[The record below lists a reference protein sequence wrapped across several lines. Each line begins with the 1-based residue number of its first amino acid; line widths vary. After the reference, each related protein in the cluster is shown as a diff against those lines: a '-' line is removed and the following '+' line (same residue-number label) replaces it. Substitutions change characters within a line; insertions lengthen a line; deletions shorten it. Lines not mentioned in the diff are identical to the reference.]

1 MHAMRRARS
10 VPAKR
15 ISWGRGLS
23 LALAA
28 SLMFLLEGDGVRA
41 LTGNPGIDPLQIL
54 DLQVKPN
61 VLFIIDTSGS
71 MKWPVDTDNFTLGD
85 DDPGS
90 RAYQAKQAVN
100 AVITAN
106 ATKMNFGLATYNI
119 LDSTKTL
126 NRTTD
131 FDGDGTLDG
140 PLVYV
145 SKDANAADW
154 LSYFNNSSGTF
165 GNYDGTT
172 SSEIYRSFM
181 NENGTNIAAGFGYGV
196 PYPPGCTAGTTC
208 RYYVQSRVYRT
219 GMKFTW
225 DRSIV
230 GSMTASTTITC
241 PLPPAGLTG
250 FNPDAD
256 SDGFADN
263 PRACFQFEDSVS
275 GNIATYFYSSPIFQ
289 MPSSGSFCG
298 GAAVLNT
305 VAICSANNAAAI
317 AAKMGA
323 AAPVDATGQVTGFPA
338 ATTNG
343 AATTNLTAG
352 YNIPVAGL
360 RVDQSTPLA
369 AALNAIRTAGTP
381 AFPAI
386 QATGQKNFVILLSDG
401 DDTCAGGS
409 LDQNAVTAAK
419 AAQDLYDTFYGLNG
433 KTQDFRH
440 GAETMF
446 VAFASAINIDRSNV
460 IGQGG
465 SGATIDTTDPP
476 STAATCPTGVTPAP
490 TCRNAFS
497 AANLQQ
503 LIDAL
508 NQALNQVS
516 SSGTF
521 SDQQSITESIYE
533 NVNLVPRPSPSPSP
547 GPTPSPFQALDPDMR
562 YLTTV
567 PILLQSIFEMPGYN
581 GHLRAFRNVA
591 NASAL
596 QWDAG
601 DKLCE
606 RVTGYKAQ
614 RDAALLPIAPC
625 DIGNAAALVDANA
638 LGSFPAGSTF
648 IQLTGPPGTTP
659 DNIAASSA
667 RIKRRIFTT
676 TQNGVNPS
684 YTPQNLVDATA
695 SSNPAMSSVQ
705 VPLWPPTTSTPGVD
719 PTPSGT
725 TYPAGQVDAALGI
738 TSLTFA
744 QLQTNFGACRNSITG
759 GGVLHADC
767 SNVTGSPAV
776 QLQRARQEARQI
788 ILAFTAGARVFLG
801 NDSLPRRN
809 AAGAIL
815 YRARTWIMA
824 ESTLAAPGVV
834 TPPLETNVN
843 VHLTP
848 EYTLFRDGPRNATNQ
863 AVNAIE
869 SGFGMR
875 NPDDDTTAASR
886 ADVTLKPSMSVVIHG
901 TNHMLHAFRAGPQS
915 FAGSPPVCTPSFG
928 ATPNECGG
936 EELWG
941 FVPYD
946 QLVKL
951 VTRMQPQDRTNHT
964 YVIAAPVR
972 FSDVFVPGAFS
983 KTFSGVSASGSGVW
997 RTVLLV
1003 GRGAGGK
1010 SLTALDVTVP
1020 GPFTTQSNK
1029 TRLPV
1034 VVWNR
1039 GNPDTNDGLVK
1050 SGSNSYNN
1058 TAPDYLAYLNM
1069 GETWSV
1075 PAIGFATA
1083 ANNTTFRKPS
1093 GVEFVAWVGSGYSD
1107 VAGEGTTFF
1116 ALDALTGDVIG
1127 PGSQAAHT
1135 LAAGTSAAAIP
1146 NSLVANV
1153 SAFAALP
1160 LSFNDPANPNVLN
1173 PVTEK
1178 VTAVYFP
1185 DLHSRVWRFDPDNPG
1200 TAPVLFKDVSTDGDQ
1215 PVANG
1220 VALIN
1225 MNSDATAAKPHVFF
1239 EAGNDRRVPL
1249 PTAAPFFRM
1258 YGFRDQGTAAQLTGF
1273 PIDFQPNYRGTVQ
1286 PSTAFNALGFGRVF
1300 FAGTKFNPAGTSCA
1314 SSFDS
1319 VIFALQA
1326 ANGGAAYDLNASGDD
1341 RSVALIG
1348 QRVNAIQVVGGKL
1361 VVDMGLGAQNPPP
1374 PPTPPVTMPPAPGAS
1389 ANVSVVSNVQGT
1401 IPFKLGSS
1409 VCR

>member
-1 MHAMRRARS
+1 
-10 VPAKR
+10 V
-15 ISWGRGLS
+15 
-23 LALAA
+23 LAA
-28 SLMFLLEGDGVRA
+28 SLMFVLKGDRARA
-41 LTGNPGIDPLQIL
+41 LTADPGIDPLQIL

-71 MKWPVDTDNFTLGD
+71 MKWPVDADNFSLGD
-85 DDPGS
+85 DDPMS

-100 AVITAN
+100 AVVQAN

-119 LDSTKTL
+119 LDSNKTL
-126 NRTTD
+126 NRNQNFDDT
-131 FDGDGTLDG
+131 FDGTEDLDG

-154 LSYFNNSSGTF
+154 LNYFNDIRDPF
-165 GNYDGTT
+165 LNYDNAT
-172 SSEIYRSFM
+172 SANVYRSFSTKDTDGAQG
-181 NENGTNIAAGFGYGV
+181 NTTGGFGYDK

-219 GMKFTW
+219 GVKYTW
-225 DRSIV
+225 DRAIG
-230 GSMTASTTITC
+230 GSLSLIGIPAAITC

-250 FNPDAD
+250 FNPDAN
-256 SDGFADN
+256 SDGLADN
-263 PRACFQFEDSVS
+263 PRTCFQFQDLAS
-275 GNIATYFYSSPIFQ
+275 GRTATYFYSSPIFQ
-289 MPSSGSFCG
+289 MPPGGSFCG

-305 VAICSANNAAAI
+305 VALCSADNSGAI

-323 AAPVDATGQVTGFPA
+323 AAPVDGTGHVTGFPA
-338 ATTNG
+338 ATTIG
-343 AATTNLTAG
+343 DATVDLTSN

-360 RVDQSTPLA
+360 RFDQSTPLA
-369 AALNAIRTAGTP
+369 AALDAIRTAGTP

-433 KTQDFRH
+433 KTQDFQH

-446 VAFASAINIDRSNV
+446 VAFASAINIGRSNV

-465 SGATIDTTDPP
+465 SGATINTANPP
-476 STAATCPTGVTPAP
+476 ATAATCPTGVTPAP

-516 SSGTF
+516 STGTF

-547 GPTPSPFQALDPDMR
+547 SPAPSPFDSLDPDLR
-562 YLTTV
+562 YATSV

-581 GHLRAFRNVA
+581 GHLRAFRNVS
-591 NASAL
+591 NTSVL

-614 RDAALLPIAPC
+614 RDAANLPIAPC
-625 DIGNAAALVDANA
+625 DVGNAAALVDANA
-638 LGSFPAGSTF
+638 MGAGSSTF
-648 IQLTGPPGTTP
+648 VQLTGPAGTTP
-659 DNIAASSA
+659 NNIAASTA
-667 RIKRRIFTT
+667 RIKRRILTT
-676 TQNGVNPS
+676 TKNGVNPT
-684 YTPQNLVDATA
+684 YTPQNLVDAT
-695 SSNPAMSSVQ
+695 SSTNPATWNAQ
-705 VPLWPPTTSTPGVD
+705 VAVWPPDTCSNCVD
-719 PTPSGT
+719 PDKQGSS
-725 TYPAGQVDAALGI
+725 YPAGSLDVPLGI
-738 TSLTFA
+738 ASLTFA
-744 QLQTNFGACRNSITG
+744 QLQTSFGACLNSTTG
-759 GGVLHADC
+759 GGSLPSDC
-767 SNVTGSPAV
+767 GVTTGSPPR
-776 QLQRARQEARQI
+776 QLELARKEAREI

-801 NDSLPRRN
+801 GDGRPQRDGSGN
-809 AAGAIL
+809 IL

-834 TPPLETNVN
+834 TPPLETNVS

-848 EYTLFRDGPRNATNQ
+848 EYTLFRDGPRNASNQ
-863 AVNAIE
+863 SVNLIN

-875 NPDDDTTAASR
+875 NPDDDTTATSK
-886 ADVTLKPSMSVVIHG
+886 ADLTLKPSMSVVVHG

-915 FAGSPPVCTPSFG
+915 FAGDPPVCTPSFG

-936 EELWG
+936 EELWA

-946 QLVKL
+946 QLAKL
-951 VTRMQPQDRTNHT
+951 VTRMQPQSRTNHT
-964 YVIAAPVR
+964 YVMAAPVR
-972 FSDVFVPGAFS
+972 FSDVFVTGSFS
-983 KTFSGVSASGSGVW
+983 KSFSGGSASGSGVW
-997 RTVLLV
+997 RTILLV

-1010 SLTALDVTVP
+1010 SVLGLDVTVP

-1029 TRLPV
+1029 TRLPL

-1039 GNPDTNDGLVK
+1039 GNPDTSDGLVK
-1050 SGSNSYNN
+1050 SGANSYNN
-1058 TAPDYLAYLNM
+1058 NSNDYNAYRKM

-1075 PAIGFATA
+1075 PAIGFVTA
-1083 ANNTTFRKPS
+1083 ANNVTARKPG
-1093 GVEFVAWVGSGYSD
+1093 GVEFVGWMGSGYSD
-1107 VAGEGTTFF
+1107 VSTEGTTFF
-1116 ALDALTGDVIG
+1116 ALDVLTGDVIG
-1127 PGSQAAHT
+1127 STSQAAHT
-1135 LAAGTSAAAIP
+1135 LAAGTSAATIP
-1146 NSLVANV
+1146 NSLVANI
-1153 SAFAALP
+1153 SAFAAKP
-1160 LSFNDPANPNVLN
+1160 LSFNDPASPNVSN
-1173 PVTEK
+1173 PHTEK
-1178 VTAVYFP
+1178 VTGVYFP
-1185 DLHSRVWRFDPDNPG
+1185 DLHSRIWRFNPDSPA

-1225 MNSDATAAKPHVFF
+1225 MNSDSSFAKPHVFF

-1249 PTAAPFFRM
+1249 PTSTPFFRM
-1258 YGFRDQGTAAQLTGF
+1258 YAYRDAGTAAEVF
-1273 PIDFQPNYRGTVQ
+1273 APIDFPLNYRGTVQ
-1286 PSTAFNALGFGRVF
+1286 PATAFNANGFGRVF
-1300 FAGTKFNPAGTSCA
+1300 YAGTKFNPAGASCA

-1326 ANGGAAYDLNASGDD
+1326 ADGGAAYDLNASGDD
-1341 RSVALIG
+1341 RSLVLTG

-1374 PPTPPVTMPPAPGAS
+1374 PPAPPVTTPPAPAAS
-1389 ANVSVVSNVQGT
+1389 ANVSVVANVPGT

>member
-1 MHAMRRARS
+1 
-10 VPAKR
+10 V
-15 ISWGRGLS
+15 
-23 LALAA
+23 LAA
-28 SLMFLLEGDGVRA
+28 SLMFVLKGDRA
-41 LTGNPGIDPLQIL
+41 RAITADPGIDPLQIL

-71 MKWPVDTDNFTLGD
+71 MKWPVDADGFSIGD
-85 DDPGS
+85 DDPMS

-100 AVITAN
+100 AVVQAN
-106 ATKMNFGLATYNI
+106 AAKMNFGLATYNQ
-119 LDSTKTL
+119 LDANKTL
-126 NRTTD
+126 NRSAPNAD
-131 FDGDGTLDG
+131 FDGDGTVDG

-145 SKDANAADW
+145 SKDANAVDW
-154 LSYFNNSSGTF
+154 LNYFNNPSSAF
-165 GNYDGTT
+165 PNYDGTT

-181 NENGTNIAAGFGYGV
+181 NEDTDGLQGNTTTGFGFDK

-219 GMKFTW
+219 GMRFTF
-225 DRSIV
+225 DRAV
-230 GSMTASTTITC
+230 GGTGSLTASLPITC

-256 SDGFADN
+256 SNGFADN
-263 PRACFQFEDSVS
+263 PRACFQFQDLASLR
-275 GNIATYFYSSPIFQ
+275 IATYFYSSPLFQ
-289 MPSSGSFCG
+289 MPSAGSFCG

-305 VAICSANNAAAI
+305 VALCSADNSAAI

-323 AAPVDATGQVTGFPA
+323 AAPVDATGQVTGFPT
-338 ATTNG
+338 ATTIG
-343 AATTNLTAG
+343 DSTTDLTNS

-360 RVDQSTPLA
+360 RFDQSTPLA
-369 AALNAIRTAGTP
+369 AALDAIRTAGTP

-401 DDTCAGGS
+401 DDTCAGGT

-419 AAQDLYDTFYGLNG
+419 AAQDLYDTFHGLNG
-433 KTQDFRH
+433 KTQDFQH

-446 VAFASAINIDRSNV
+446 VAFASAINLARSNV

-465 SGATIDTTDPP
+465 SGATINTANPP
-476 STAATCPTGVTPAP
+476 PTAATCPTGVTPAP

-516 SSGTF
+516 STGTF
-521 SDQQSITESIYE
+521 SDQQSITESIFE

-547 GPTPSPFQALDPDMR
+547 SPTPSPFDSLDPDLR
-562 YLTTV
+562 YATSV

-581 GHLRAFRNVA
+581 GHLRAFRNV
-591 NASAL
+591 SDVSVL

-614 RDAALLPIAPC
+614 RDAANLPIAPC
-625 DIGNAAALVDANA
+625 DIGNAAALVDNTA
-638 LGSFPAGSTF
+638 AGFFASSTF
-648 IQLTGPPGTTP
+648 IQLTGPAGTTP
-659 DNIAASSA
+659 DNIAASAA

-684 YTPQNLVDATA
+684 YRPQNLVDATS
-695 SSNPAMSSVQ
+695 SSNPATWSAQ
-705 VPLWPPTTSTPGVD
+705 VPLWPPDDNVD
-719 PTPSGT
+719 PAKSGSN
-725 TYPAGQVDAALGI
+725 YPAGSLDGPLGI
-738 TSLTFA
+738 LSLTFA
-744 QLQTNFGACRNSITG
+744 QLQTNFGACLNSTTG
-759 GGVLHADC
+759 GGVLPADC
-767 SNVTGSPAV
+767 TVTTGSPAR
-776 QLQRARQEARQI
+776 QLQLARKEAREI

-801 NDSLPRRN
+801 GDGRPQRDGSGN
-809 AAGAIL
+809 IL

-834 TPPLETNVN
+834 TPPLETNVS

-848 EYTLFRDGPRNATNQ
+848 EYTLFRDGPRNASNQ
-863 AVNAIE
+863 SVNLIN

-875 NPDDDTTAASR
+875 NPDDDGTATSK
-886 ADVTLKPSMSVVIHG
+886 ADVTLKPSMSVVVHG

-936 EELWG
+936 EELWA

-946 QLVKL
+946 QLAKL
-951 VTRMQPQDRTNHT
+951 VARMQPQSRTNHT

-972 FSDVFVPGAFS
+972 FSDVFVTGAFS
-983 KTFSGVSASGSGVW
+983 KSFTGGSASGSGVW

-1010 SLTALDVTVP
+1010 SVSGLDVTVP

-1029 TRLPV
+1029 TRLPL

-1039 GNPDTNDGLVK
+1039 GNPDTSDGLVK
-1050 SGSNSYNN
+1050 SGANSYNN
-1058 TAPDYLAYLNM
+1058 NSNDYNAYLKM

-1075 PAIGFATA
+1075 PAIGFVTA
-1083 ANNTTFRKPS
+1083 ANNVTARKPG
-1093 GVEFVAWVGSGYSD
+1093 GVEFVGWMGSGYSD
-1107 VAGEGTTFF
+1107 VSTEGTTFF
-1116 ALDALTGDVIG
+1116 ALDVLTGDVIG
-1127 PGSQAAHT
+1127 STSQAAHT
-1135 LAAGTSAAAIP
+1135 LAAGTSVAAIP
-1146 NSLVANV
+1146 NSLVANI
-1153 SAFAALP
+1153 SAFAAKP
-1160 LSFNDPANPNVLN
+1160 LSFNDPASPNVSN
-1173 PVTEK
+1173 PHTEK
-1178 VTAVYFP
+1178 VTGVYFP
-1185 DLHSRVWRFDPDNPG
+1185 DLHSRIWRFNPDSPA

-1225 MNSDATAAKPHVFF
+1225 MNSDSSFAKPHVFF

-1249 PTAAPFFRM
+1249 PTSSPLFRM
-1258 YGFRDQGTAAQLTGF
+1258 YAYRDAGTAAQVFT
-1273 PIDFQPNYRGTVQ
+1273 PIDFPLNFRGTVQ
-1286 PSTAFNALGFGRVF
+1286 PATAFNANGFGRVF
-1300 FAGTKFNPAGTSCA
+1300 YAGTKFNPAGTSCA

-1326 ANGGAAYDLNASGDD
+1326 ADGGAAYDLNASGSDQ
-1341 RSVALIG
+1341 SITLIG
-1348 QRVNAIQVVGGKL
+1348 QRVNAVQVVGGKL

-1374 PPTPPVTMPPAPGAS
+1374 PPAPPVTTPPAPAAS
-1389 ANVSVVSNVQGT
+1389 ANVSVVANVPGT